1 MKTKL
6 GISVAL
12 AAIGSVCSE
21 LMTPFCVLC
30 VLMIADYITGMVKS
44 WQKGAL
50 CSKIGLK
57 GFVKKLCYALAVVAG
72 VGVDYVIIVVSSSL
86 GYNLGLKP
94 FFALLCIVWLIINEC
109 ISVLEN
115 LNEMGIPMPAF
126 LVKVAKRLKN
136 SVEEDAE
143 GKNG

>member
-1 MKTKL
+1 MKAKL
-6 GISVAL
+6 SLSVAL
-12 AAIGSVCSE
+12 AAIGSVYSE
-21 LMTPFCVLC
+21 LAVPFCMLC

-44 WQKGAL
+44 WQKGTL

-115 LNEMGIPMPAF
+115 LSEMGIPMPAF